1 MSSSAS
7 SAPRLHDIHVATCR
21 RRGFALSTER
31 TYWRWIVRYVRFH
44 DTRHPRKM
52 GPAEMRAFL
61 SHLATERDVA
71 STTQNQALCALVF
84 LYEQVLEEDVGEIGA
99 FARAKPPDRLPTVLA
114 RREVKAMLE
123 AMHGTPRLVASL
135 LYGTGLRLAEGLRLR
150 VKDLDFEQSQLY
162 VRRGKGGKDRLT
174 MLPPLLHKRLR
185 QQLGKARAWHEED
198 QEAGC
203 GSVYL
208 PKALRRKYP
217 NAQGA
222 WEWQWVFPSSQLS
235 TDPRSGAKRRHHLS
249 RSCIQRR
256 VSSAVSEVGIEK
268 KASPHTLRHS
278 FATHL
283 LEDGY
288 DVRTVQRLL
297 GHKSLETTMKYTHV
311 AGQGAG
317 ARSPLESL

>member
-84 LYEQVLEEDVGEIGA
+84 LYEQVLEEDVGEIGD

-185 QQLGKARAWHEED
+185 QQLGKARAWKKSKRPGA
-198 QEAGC
+198 EAC
-203 GSVYL
+203 IF
-208 PKALRRKYP
+208 RR
-217 NAQGA
+217 
-222 WEWQWVFPSSQLS
+222 
-235 TDPRSGAKRRHHLS
+235 RSGASIRMRRGHGS
-249 RSCIQRR
+249 GSGSFRPPNFRRIRVRVRS
-256 VSSAVSEVGIEK
+256 VGITSR
-268 KASPHTLRHS
+268 APAFS
-278 FATHL
+278 
-283 LEDGY
+283 G
-288 DVRTVQRLL
+288 
-297 GHKSLETTMKYTHV
+297 G
-311 AGQGAG
+311 
-317 ARSPLESL
+317 

>member
-21 RRGFALSTER
+21 RRGFALSIER

-84 LYEQVLEEDVGEIGA
+84 LYEQVLEEDVGEIGD

-162 VRRGKGGKDRLT
+162 VRRGKGKDRLT

-185 QQLGKARAWHEED
+185 QQLGKARAWH
-198 QEAGC
+198 G
-203 GSVYL
+203 
-208 PKALRRKYP
+208 RRPGGRVRK
-217 NAQGA
+217 
-222 WEWQWVFPSSQLS
+222 
-235 TDPRSGAKRRHHLS
+235 
-249 RSCIQRR
+249 R
-256 VSSAVSEVGIEK
+256 VSSEGALAQVSECAGGMGVAVGLSVLPTFDGSAFGCEAS
-268 KASPHTLRHS
+268 ASPLALLHS
-278 FATHL
+278 A
-283 LEDGY
+283 
-288 DVRTVQRLL
+288 
-297 GHKSLETTMKYTHV
+297 
-311 AGQGAG
+311 AGK
-317 ARSPLESL
+317 